1 MAGEKTF
8 VCFAPEDTE
17 RTLPVLAALDAWEVT
32 HTENTSTADRRLT
45 PAAQQAIR
53 ECTIFVRICTGAT
66 LNSSLVNQA
75 TDQFRQLLARDRQEH
90 QRDHKKLVNLI
101 LDPAYQLQPA
111 DLNTLYITTQGKT
124 RALWLEE
131 LSVPLGVA
139 TLTQRVN
146 RRALLGLG
154 ATGALTLLSGATAG
168 ELLIQ
173 QRHAAQTLPGAPL
186 PNVAT
191 VSGQP
196 KWTASL
202 PQDTS
207 NFGENA
213 LPVVYDGHDLYT
225 LSNTALM
232 RLSPT
237 TGKQTQ
243 VSLSFPISSSSNS
256 QLILAQGYAVILE
269 ARKENAFEQTLHII
283 HVPSGLGAWQI
294 DHVVDYRTATINGG
308 RLYALLLI
316 RDPSGTKQMLHAY
329 SLQDGTPIW
338 QTAIHWVFVS
348 GAGRSQPTI
357 INQRLYIGSSDHH
370 LYCLDAQNGNQIWQ
384 FLARGAIYSTPTVAN
399 GIVYFGAEDGY
410 IYALDAQSGALRWR
424 YQTGAGVESQP
435 AVSDDVL
442 YVGSNDGHFYA
453 FDASSGKRYWR
464 SYIGANEQTDS
475 LANLD
480 ISTQP
485 AIYRSIVCISTETT
499 VYAFDIKDG
508 KRRWP
513 SAVSD
518 TLNSGISSPQIVVA
532 NDLIIFGTPA
542 QQVIAVNP

>member
-196 KWTASL
+196 KWTASVSQSINSSL
-202 PQDTS
+202 YPVSVVFDGYNLYAHSDT
-207 NFGENA
+207 
-213 LPVVYDGHDLYT
+213 T
-225 LSNTALM
+225 LTQ
-232 RLSPT
+232 LSPT
-237 TGKQTQ
+237 TGKQKEIA
-243 VSLSFPISSSSNS
+243 LKFPITSSKRS
-256 QLILAQGYAVILE
+256 QFILANGYAIINTFDQNVGYVI
-269 ARKENAFEQTLHII
+269 HII
-283 HVPSGLGAWQI
+283 HVPSGVEAWQI
-294 DHVVDYRTATINGG
+294 ENVLDYLTATIDGG
-308 RLYALLLI
+308 RLYVLVAI
-316 RDPSGTKQMLHAY
+316 GEPHMAKQMIHTY
-329 SLQDGTPIW
+329 SLQDGTPLW
-338 QTAIHWVFVS
+338 QTAFPWKIAS
-348 GAGRSQPTI
+348 GTNPSQMTI
-357 INQRLYIGSSDHH
+357 SDHRLYIGSSDHH
-370 LYCLDAQNGNQIWQ
+370 LYCFDAQTGKQIWR
-384 FLARGAIYSTPTVAN
+384 FLARGEIYSSPTVAN

-410 IYALDAQSGALRWR
+410 IYAVDAQSGVLRWR
-424 YQTGAGVESQP
+424 YQTEAGVESQP
-435 AVSDDVL
+435 SINDGVL
-442 YVGSNDGHFYA
+442 YVGSNDNYLYA
-453 FDASSGKRYWR
+453 LDALSGKHYWR
-464 SYIGANEQTDS
+464 SYIGANEQLDLLS
-475 LANLD
+475 NLD
-480 ISTQP
+480 ISTKP
-485 AIYRSIVCISTETT
+485 IVYRSIVCISTYAG
-499 VYAFDIKDG
+499 VYAFEIKDG
-508 KRRWP
+508 TQRWP
-513 SAVSD
+513 FTIHDQDSTSSQAV
-518 TLNSGISSPQIVVA
+518 VV